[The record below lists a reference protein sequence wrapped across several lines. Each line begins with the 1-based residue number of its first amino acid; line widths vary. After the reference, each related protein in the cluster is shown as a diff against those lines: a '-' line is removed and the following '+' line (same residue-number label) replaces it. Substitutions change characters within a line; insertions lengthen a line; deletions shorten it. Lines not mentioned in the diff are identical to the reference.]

1 METTSDT
8 LRSINN
14 KLTEMNNRLT
24 DIQITEAINNE
35 INTLKGQ
42 VAELQKKYKTHE
54 AQLTDLN
61 RELHDINKWRRAV
74 EDKIGAIEV

>member
-8 LRSINN
+8 PKSINN

-42 VAELQKKYKTHE
+42 VADLQKKYKTHE

-61 RELHDINKWRRAV
+61 RELHDINKWRMAV
-74 EDKIGAIEV
+74 EDKIGTIEV

>member
-14 KLTEMNNRLT
+14 KLIEMNNRLT

-42 VAELQKKYKTHE
+42 VTELQKKYKIHE
-54 AQLTDLN
+54 A
-61 RELHDINKWRRAV
+61 
-74 EDKIGAIEV
+74 